1 MKSFKTLQGA
11 FNHIM
16 RNAQTGKEKEL
27 NEVLMFGMGVYTYS
41 DVATYSGVQD
51 CSRSNET
58 FYHFKNEGEI
68 ARFISWLKNS
78 DGYLIVE

>member
-1 MKSFKTLQGA
+1 
-11 FNHIM
+11 
-16 RNAQTGKEKEL
+16 
-27 NEVLMFGMGVYTYS
+27 MFGMGVYTYS